1 MIDSLNGG
9 GAERVLIHILRD
21 LDRKRFAVSLFAVI
35 KEGVYLKDVP
45 KDVPIQAIFK
55 STADFRHPL
64 SIALYRLYR
73 RTTLEL
79 FKIFPSL
86 LARMSGIRQSYDVGV
101 SFCEGH
107 NTPLLALKSA
117 KFGKTLAWI
126 HIDLRHHQAMI
137 RKQALRRYA
146 RHFDKIH
153 FVSEGAKAGF
163 LELFPEFS
171 RQTNL
176 DVVLNPIDRQSILEA
191 GKEPIAARQKPMV
204 LAIGRLMHQ
213 KRFDKLL
220 NVHKRLIDKGIEH
233 EVWIL
238 GEGGDRKALEAQID
252 RLGIG
257 KTCFLPGFVNPYP
270 YLCAADVFV
279 MTSDYE
285 GLPVVICEAMVMA
298 KPIVA
303 TAVTGPSELLEN
315 GKYGVLTENAEAAIE
330 TALQTM
336 LEQPKLRESYS
347 RKLRENRENFIF
359 PTNVKDIEERLMAL

>member
-1 MIDSLNGG
+1 M
-9 GAERVLIHILRD
+9 
-21 LDRKRFAVSLFAVI
+21 
-35 KEGVYLKDVP
+35 
-45 KDVPIQAIFK
+45 
-55 STADFRHPL
+55 
-64 SIALYRLYR
+64 
-73 RTTLEL
+73 
-79 FKIFPSL
+79 
-86 LARMSGIRQSYDVGV
+86 
-101 SFCEGH
+101 
-107 NTPLLALKSA
+107 
-117 KFGKTLAWI
+117 
-126 HIDLRHHQAMI
+126 
-137 RKQALRRYA
+137 
-146 RHFDKIH
+146 
-153 FVSEGAKAGF
+153 
-163 LELFPEFS
+163 
-171 RQTNL
+171 
-176 DVVLNPIDRQSILEA
+176 
-191 GKEPIAARQKPMV
+191 
-204 LAIGRLMHQ
+204 